1 MLFRTKDIEVSLKD
15 RKTPITAEEFVE
27 NFIKCKVKQA
37 LNECFPDIQQG
48 KSYDFVSLSEW
59 STHEMVFHLLGLIGP
74 ANLYVATWSMSE
86 TPARMLVEAMQAGII
101 GELHCLFDYRIK
113 VRYPGVHDYVKQH
126 FTTCGIGN
134 SHAKVTVLM
143 NQTWAIRIVGSS
155 NYTNNPRIEAGVL
168 SAGRAVSEL
177 HRDWILAELNGE
189 NPFEQ

>member
-1 MLFRTKDIEVSLKD
+1 MLFRTKDIGVQLAE
-15 RKTPITAEEFVE
+15 RKTPVTAQAFAE
-27 NFIKCKVKQA
+27 NFVKCTVRQA
-37 LNECFPDIQQG
+37 LVDCFPDIRQG
-48 KSYDFVSLSEW
+48 YSYDFVSLSEW
-59 STHEMVFHLLGLIGP
+59 STHEMVFHLLSLIGP

-86 TPARMLVEAMQAGII
+86 TPARMLVEAMQTGVI

-113 VRYPGVHDYVKQH
+113 VRYPSVHDYVKQH

-143 NQTWAIRIVGSS
+143 NDEWAIRIVGSS

-177 HRDWILAELNGE
+177 HRDWILAELRGE

>member
-1 MLFRTKDIEVSLKD
+1 MLFRTKDIGIEVKE
-15 RKTPITAEEFVE
+15 RKTPMSAEVFAE
-27 NFIKCKVKQA
+27 NFVKCKVRQS
-37 LNECFPDIQQG
+37 LNECFPDIQQS

-59 STHEMVFHLLGLIGP
+59 STHEMVFHLLSLVGS

-86 TPARMLVEAMQAGII
+86 TPARMLVEAMQAGVIK
-101 GELHCLFDYRIK
+101 ELHCLFDYRIK
-113 VRYPGVHDYVKQH
+113 VRYPAVHDYVKQH
-126 FTTCGIGN
+126 FTTVGIGN

-143 NQTWAIRIVGSS
+143 NDEWAIRIVGSS

-189 NPFEQ
+189 KPFE